1 MISERKYKEERN
13 KVNMKKLAK
22 EEFNKSLSKL
32 TEQCSENQTVA
43 YWQYYMKYLMKIEIF
58 EKPFCYIASIKLS
71 DKGNLVPYFTD
82 YYLPVEMSE
91 YVKC

>member
-32 TEQCSENQTVA
+32 TEQCSENQTSLLA
-43 YWQYYMKYLMKIEIF
+43 ILYEIF
-58 EKPFCYIASIKLS
+58 NE
-71 DKGNLVPYFTD
+71 N
-82 YYLPVEMSE
+82 
-91 YVKC
+91 